1 MSEQPDLSNEPT
13 KRVKNLL
20 RDSTIW
26 IVALLFTIIITAIL
40 SINVVRASSVSAT
53 LDEAATDNI
62 YAPFSHTY
70 TSDIQTQQVREQ
82 AANNVQ
88 PIYTA
93 ADSVIGRT
101 QKNNAEAT
109 FNFINTVVADQ
120 TADLNIKTS
129 YFRAIEDI
137 TIEEG
142 MASEIAALSKN
153 ELDLVRADVLRIVES
168 SMRQDVREDN
178 LSDIQRDARRQ
189 ASLSLTPDQEQVVTT
204 IAPQFIVPNTF
215 FDEAATEAKRADA
228 MAAVEPVVVTIAKN
242 QQIINVGHIYDESDL
257 EMLLALGLMEQELD
271 LERLVSVFTAVL
283 LGVTLVVMY
292 WQVYNQRLQLSP
304 KQALLFVGLIL
315 LFTIGAKVMIP
326 SRTYLSY
333 MYPAAALSMLLA
345 VLFDSRLS
353 LIITIVLA
361 TLVGYIAT
369 DSLEMTVYASMGS
382 LLAVLMLRDAKR
394 ITAFFR
400 SGSVA
405 AIANIA
411 VIIVFRFPLESDPLE
426 LLRLLGLGLL
436 NGYLAAG
443 VTLAGLYF
451 ADTFFGVTTML
462 RLQELSRLDHP
473 LLRELLRKAPGTY
486 HHSIMVANLAEQA
499 AEAVG
504 ANGSLVR
511 VGAFYHDI
519 GKMNRPPFF
528 TENQAGVSP
537 HDTLDPY
544 SSARIIISHVTD
556 GVAMGRQ
563 HKLPQ
568 RIIDFIAEHHGSG
581 KVGAF
586 YAKALAA
593 VDGDESQV
601 DESRF
606 HYPGPRPQSRETG
619 IVLLADSIDATSNAL
634 RPDTEAA
641 IEKLVTKIIDSYLAE
656 GQLDDSELTLGD
668 LKRVRDSFI
677 ETLQG
682 RFHVRIKYPGND
694 EMMAEEEEEVA
705 VAVGEMPAFP
715 PSTTAPP
722 QIPPPISQPR
732 QLPA

>member
-13 KRVKNLL
+13 QRITSLL
-20 RDSTIW
+20 RESTIW
-26 IVALLFTIIITAIL
+26 LVALAFTVIITAIL
-40 SINVVRASSVSAT
+40 SVNVVRTSSVSAA
-53 LDEAATDNI
+53 LNEVATDNI
-62 YAPFSHTY
+62 YAPFSQTY
-70 TSDIQTQQVREQ
+70 TSEIQTQQAREQ

-88 PIYTA
+88 PVYTS
-93 ADSVIGRT
+93 ADLSVGRT
-101 QKNNAEAT
+101 QKNRAEAS

-120 TADLNIKTS
+120 LADFNTKIAYL
-129 YFRAIEDI
+129 RAIEGI

-142 MASEIAALSKN
+142 VASGILTLSKN
-153 ELDLVRADVLRIVES
+153 ELDLVREDVLRIIED
-168 SMRQDVREDN
+168 SMRQDVRENN
-178 LSDIQRDARRQ
+178 LADIQRLARRQ
-189 ASLSLTPDQEQVVTT
+189 VSLSLTSEQERVVTT

-215 FDEAATEAKRADA
+215 LDQVATDA
-228 MAAVEPVVVTIAKN
+228 RRDDAIATVAPVVVTIAKN
-242 QQIINVGHIYDESDL
+242 QQIINVGHIYDAADL
-257 EMLLALGLMEQELD
+257 EMLQALGLMEQELD

-292 WQVYNQRLQLSP
+292 WQVYNQRLQLPP
-304 KQALLFVGLIL
+304 KQLLLFGGLIL
-315 LFTIGAKVMIP
+315 LFTLGAKIMVP
-326 SRTYLSY
+326 SRSYISYL
-333 MYPAAALSMLLA
+333 YPASALSMLLA

-353 LIITIVLA
+353 LIVTIVLA
-361 TLVGYIAT
+361 TLVGYIAS
-369 DSLEMTVYASMGS
+369 DSLEMTVFTSMGS
-382 LLAVLMLRDAKR
+382 LLAVLVLRDAKR
-394 ITAFFR
+394 INAFFR
-400 SGSVA
+400 AGSMA
-405 AIANIA
+405 AIANVA
-411 VIIVFRFPLESDPLE
+411 VIIVFRLPLENDPLE
-426 LLRLLGLGLL
+426 LLRLMGLGFL

-443 VTLAGLYF
+443 LTLAGLYF
-451 ADTFFGVTTML
+451 ADSIFGATTTVL

-528 TENQAGVSP
+528 TENQGGVSP
-537 HDTLDPY
+537 HDSLDPY

-556 GVAMGRQ
+556 GVRMGKQ
-563 HKLPQ
+563 YKLPK

-581 KVGAF
+581 TVGAF

-593 VDGDESQV
+593 VDGDESKV
-601 DESRF
+601 DRSRF
-606 HYPGPRPQSRETG
+606 RYPGPRPQSRETG

-668 LKRVRDSFI
+668 LKKVRTSFI

-694 EMMAEEEEEVA
+694 EMMADESKS
-705 VAVGEMPAFP
+705 VGKMPASSLP
-715 PSTTAPP
+715 ISPP
-722 QIPPPISQPR
+722 QIA
-732 QLPA
+732 QLPVASN